1 MVAMYVTEAQDDWD
15 QWLYCAAYAYNGAKH
30 SGTGYSPN
38 ELMMGRKLRAPSELL
53 RSKSVTQTG
62 AFAEYHRKLVANMAR
77 ATEAAHAALAKD
89 QLRRERYYN
98 RRVRQDAHFETGD
111 LVWVLKPPK
120 GKGITKLAHQWVG
133 PAKIVQSAG
142 IDNWEV
148 VRDDTDEHSIVHC
161 SFLASSHCPSD
172 SLGVIAERVIAEL
185 ELEDGDGGEL
195 TNDGSGDGPPATP
208 RMEVRATPSADG
220 AGAGKHAP
228 RPERRGVEQVPTQAA
243 GGNEQRREHAA
254 MTGQRGTSGAT
265 GESREPAPASA
276 KRIGQD
282 SEEKRR
288 GSPSS
293 AAARSQSSEIVHGPE
308 IRGPGGG
315 DASKA
320 PLPGIAV
327 PAASKAGGAETSMA
341 AQPKPPVRNRG
352 RKRKAEADAEA
363 KVLEEGRQRRRREA
377 EAREARAARR
387 QAAHHE
393 PSAAE
398 AKAAGADSASGIH
411 GGADTQGGDDGGGGR
426 AAAGDGQGA
435 AVEMLR
441 GRGQARWQ
449 PPMPELLQ
457 VETAGYIVERARRRV
472 RNRAGRYVREH
483 QVEYSTGPGRPT
495 GRRWLTEAKFE
506 RLEDAAKVVDDFG
519 AGDGV

>member
-53 RSKSVTQTG
+53 RSNSVTQTG

-161 SFLASSHCPSD
+161 SFLVSSHCPSD
-172 SLGVIAERVIAEL
+172 SRGVIAERVIAEL
-185 ELEDGDGGEL
+185 ELEDGD
-195 TNDGSGDGPPATP
+195 
-208 RMEVRATPSADG
+208 
-220 AGAGKHAP
+220 
-228 RPERRGVEQVPTQAA
+228 
-243 GGNEQRREHAA
+243 GNEQRREHAA

-265 GESREPAPASA
+265 GESREPAPTSA

-282 SEEKRR
+282 SEEGRR

-327 PAASKAGGAETSMA
+327 PTASKAGGAETSMA

-426 AAAGDGQGA
+426 AADGDGQGA
-435 AVEMLR
+435 VVEMLR
-441 GRGQARWQ
+441 GRGQVRWQ

-506 RLEDAAKVVDDFG
+506 RLEDAAKVVDALEPGMACSRTSRRVAKSHDGRPLDDHVLVIDLTGESCGEVG
-519 AGDGV
+519 A